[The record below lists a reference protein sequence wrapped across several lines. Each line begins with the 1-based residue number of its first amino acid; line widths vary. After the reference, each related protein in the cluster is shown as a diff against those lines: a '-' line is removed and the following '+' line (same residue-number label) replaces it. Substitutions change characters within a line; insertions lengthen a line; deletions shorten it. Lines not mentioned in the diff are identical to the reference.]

1 MANITFETLGLKVN
15 QDVKVLDF
23 NGEKI
28 EVVEYLPIQK
38 RLKLI
43 SEALSNALSEDTEG
57 FYNPIKLTVFIAIA
71 AVEAYTNIE
80 FTEEEKEEIPY
91 IYDLLESSGLLKVII
106 EEGIGEMEYN
116 DLLIQVEACMRSI
129 TSFNN
134 SFYGVIKNI
143 GSNKDMLN
151 FDVEKIQALLKEA
164 KDPESLKLLKEI
176 APLLGQNL

>member
-1 MANITFETLGLKVN
+1 MANITFKTLGLKVN
-15 QDVKVLDF
+15 QDVKVLEF

-28 EVVEYLPIQK
+28 EVVEYLSIQK

-43 SEALSNALSEDTEG
+43 SEVLSNALSEDTEG
-57 FYNPIKLTVFIAIA
+57 FYNPVKLTVFTAIA

-80 FTEEEKEEIPY
+80 FTEEEKEDIPY
-91 IYDLLESSGLLKVII
+91 IYDLLESSGLLKIII

-129 TSFNN
+129 TSFNS

-143 GSNKDMLN
+143 GSNKDILN
-151 FDVEKIQALLKEA
+151 FDVEKIQALLGEV

>member
-1 MANITFETLGLKVN
+1 MANITLESLGIEVN
-15 QDVKVLDF
+15 QEVKHITF
-23 NGEKI
+23 NNCDI
-28 EVVEYLPIQK
+28 EVVKYLPIQK

-43 SEALSNALSEDTEG
+43 SEVLSNALSEDTEG
-57 FYNPIKLTVFIAIA
+57 FYNPIKLTVFTAIA
-71 AVEAYTNIE
+71 AVEAYTDIE

-116 DLLIQVEACMRSI
+116 DLLIQVETCMRSI
-129 TSFNN
+129 TTFNN

-143 GSNKDMLN
+143 GSNKDILN
-151 FDVEKIQALLKEA
+151 FDVEKIQTLLREV